1 VAKETFEELLKEVI
15 AASNRTT
22 AASDRTTRAI
32 RAIVSFLFIQ
42 LTFTS
47 IAVLMFWWGANI
59 YDSTAGFSVI
69 IIAFT
74 IWLMGVIFSSM
85 VGWSELNLS
94 GFQLNDPRED
104 KPLIYDYSPSSTSIR
119 YPTGG
124 INPKVT
130 PRNNKDASEGR
141 VCSGCVRY
149 TTKVYCEN
157 CGEKD

>member
-1 VAKETFEELLKEVI
+1 MAKETFEELLKEVI

-94 GFQLNDPRED
+94 GFQLNDPRDD
-104 KPLIYDYSPSSTSIR
+104 KPLIYDHSPSTNSNR

-124 INPKVT
+124 IKPKESA
-130 PRNNKDASEGR
+130 RNNEDASEGR
-141 VCSGCVRY
+141 VCSECVKY
-149 TTKVYCEN
+149 TTKVYCEH
-157 CGEKD
+157 CGERD